1 MATPA
6 VKVQKATLYKM
17 ISYKGATSGATK
29 YTPLTAAA
37 EMGKFKK
44 SFNTGMGAM
53 TRGLNSLGA
62 TLNSISI
69 NSQNMLEGWRDSIKS
84 QISDNAALTKKEDK
98 YKRLKLKRET
108 DREKAEE
115 KRRKLLA
122 REETEKNNEGKQPL
136 FKKIKTM
143 FKEGAKAG
151 IGGLFGGL
159 LKLIRW
165 AIPLLLGYKI
175 LDWVSKNPDKV
186 QKLAQGFAAIGKFV
200 YNVLAWSAGTALDG
214 ITKFL
219 ENPISLKGIF
229 GLAQFLIGAAPI
241 FLGFAFL
248 KKPLATL
255 KALKWVIGS
264 LGKGIMNMMKFTKA
278 GQKMRKFSVGK
289 YGKLLNGALVGTGAA
304 MATLAAGG
312 SGAEAVG
319 AGVGAGA
326 GQMIGA
332 KLGAATGIPGAG
344 AIGGALGG
352 LAGSKIGKGIGKM
365 LEPIIGPLKE
375 WFGMVSKIFND
386 VIGQIKEPFDQFFKT
401 LGAFMS
407 KILDAVEPH
416 ITLINK
422 ILVTGFKVMFFPL
435 IMGMKA
441 LTAIMKFFMKDAGP
455 KDEVGGGGGET
466 QTEKSSFS
474 TSTKG
479 TAGWNFETGKREYTG
494 DMTADKETDLRI
506 AKVRMKMHPGMDDE
520 ERKVYE
526 DQIARLEANR
536 ENGGWEILTSEQAK
550 EKYGDLDF
558 AKGGWIN
565 GPQSGYPVSLD
576 GKQTSFIGHGKEW
589 VGRKSGGRA
598 FVVPFDTPATRKD
611 SSLTSRRMGEAA
623 RGGYSL
629 PYSIGGPVYN
639 VNVDKLAPSFAQ
651 GGTVA
656 IVKKVSKPK
665 GEDRPT
671 GMKRVLAG
679 YADMLTGNAFDF
691 DKRGDMKDGLKRVI
705 KQKNEDGKPGG
716 LMRWM
721 AGAADMLTGNL
732 FDLDGRGN
740 VLDGAKRLKDNVGN
754 QINEAR
760 IKKQVEKFQKI
771 HGAMHNPENYTI
783 NESGEP
789 ITLGGAGKQQAIVLP
804 GKKHLDSDK
813 FVRPKFGVIAD
824 AMTEPVEL
832 M

>member
-44 SFNTGMGAM
+44 SFNAGMGAM
-53 TRGLNSLGA
+53 TKGMNSLGA

-122 REETEKNNEGKQPL
+122 REETEKNAEGKQPL

-326 GQMIGA
+326 GQMMGA
-332 KLGAATGIPGAG
+332 RLGAATGIPGAG

-386 VIGQIKEPFDQFFKT
+386 VIGQIKEPFDKFFKT

-416 ITLINK
+416 IPLITK
-422 ILVTGFKVMFFPL
+422 ILGTGFKVMFFPL

-441 LTAIMKFFMKDAGP
+441 LTAIMKFFMKETGP

-466 QTEKSSFS
+466 KDLDEYQNVSDFATITLADGTTLKKGDEGYMEEFAKSQKAMKDGMYNNSGATYEDKTEKKS
-474 TSTKG
+474 
-479 TAGWNFETGKREYTG
+479 
-494 DMTADKETDLRI
+494 
-506 AKVRMKMHPGMDDE
+506 
-520 ERKVYE
+520 
-526 DQIARLEANR
+526 
-536 ENGGWEILTSEQAK
+536 ENGWEMYQRDGES
-550 EKYGDLDF
+550 F

-598 FVVPFDTPATRKD
+598 FVVPFDTPATKKD

-639 VNVDKLAPSFAQ
+639 VNVDKLAPSFEQ

-721 AGAADMLTGNL
+721 AGAADMMTGNL

-740 VLDGAKRLKDNVGN
+740 VLDGAKRLKDNVGD